1 MIHKNA
7 APTGVW
13 QQNKALNISEDKV
26 EKPESSVY
34 VAPKPKKEKPKKV
47 EPVLEEAPQEESEA
61 VAEVAVEEE
70 PPAKTES
77 ATDSL

>member
-13 QQNKALNISEDKV
+13 QNNKALNISEDKA
-26 EKPESSVY
+26 EKPESSIH

-47 EPVLEEAPQEESEA
+47 EPVLEEAPQEEPES
-61 VAEVAVEEE
+61 VVQDAVEEE
-70 PPAKTES
+70 PPVKTES
-77 ATDSL
+77 ETDSL